1 MKDLLINSAMTNI
14 NKYYD
19 YDDVKLAEIRYG
31 LASLYLTLTKTIV
44 IFTLSYLLGYIKPLL
59 ILMAL
64 YSVLR
69 LFGFGVHAK
78 KSIHC
83 WISSLIIFLILP
95 YLCIILTI
103 NYKVK
108 VTLGMICVI
117 LLGFFAPADTEKRP
131 LINKKRRITYKV
143 ISVLLGLIYIVLFTF
158 IKDNT
163 VNNCIL
169 ISLMLETFVVLPI
182 TYKLFGVSFNNYK
195 NYTSLKEKRM
205 KGENLI

>member
-1 MKDLLINSAMTNI
+1 MKDLLINSAMSNI
-14 NKYYD
+14 EKYYN

-31 LASLYLTLTKTIV
+31 LASFYLLITKTVV

-83 WISSLIIFLILP
+83 WIASILTFLLLP
-95 YLCIILTI
+95 YLCTILTI
-103 NYKVK
+103 DYKVK
-108 VTLGMICVI
+108 VTLGMFCVI

-131 LINKKRRITYKV
+131 LINKKRRKIYRI
-143 ISVLLGLIYIVLFTF
+143 ISVLLGLLYTILLTL
-158 IKDNT
+158 IKDPI
-163 VNNCIL
+163 VINCIL
-169 ISLMLETFVVLPI
+169 FALILETIAVLPI
-182 TYKLFGVSFNNYK
+182 TYKLFGVKYNNYK
-195 NYTSLKEKRM
+195 YYNKK
-205 KGENLI
+205 N